1 MTHTAGSGILYGGEM
16 LWGQTEGRQTM
27 RTTFVFTLTGPDR
40 VGIVE
45 EVTELLLGLGGNV
58 ETSRMAH
65 LGGDFAILM
74 LVTMPTEQFANLDE
88 TLGHL
93 AEHGY
98 KVTATET
105 HEAAQDAAPG
115 RIPYRIQ
122 VSGADHEGIIHNI
135 ARGLS
140 RQGINIESMDTGTSR
155 APVSGTQLFSMNA
168 LVVVPA
174 ELAGTDWIA
183 ALKDAG
189 DRSNVDV
196 LVTPTEHD

>member
-1 MTHTAGSGILYGGEM
+1 
-16 LWGQTEGRQTM
+16 M

-58 ETSRMAH
+58 ETSRMAR
-65 LGGDFAILM
+65 LGGEFAILM
-74 LVTMPTEQFANLDE
+74 LVTMPTEQFGNLDE
-88 TLGHL
+88 ALQHL
-93 AEHGY
+93 TEHGY
-98 KVTATET
+98 RVTASET
-105 HEAAQDAAPG
+105 APVGTAAAPG
-115 RIPYRIQ
+115 WIPYRVQ

-155 APVSGTQLFSMNA
+155 APVSGTQLFSMSA

-174 ELAGTDWIA
+174 ELAKTDWIA
-183 ALKDAG
+183 ALKEAG

-196 LVTPTEHD
+196 LVTPAVAD